1 MTSKTYGNEK
11 LSKEIKNLVCNQE
24 HFIKGNDISTDDE
37 GQGHKEAKNRAK
49 LINLISLIKNKRR
62 VFVLF
67 AAIFLVVIFVIIAM
81 ALFRSTTK
89 NGMEKNYELRI
100 PQRNQNIEA
109 KKIEP
114 NQESLLESSNDSVN
128 IKLILFY
135 GMSLNSDSLYLHVQ
149 LIETIIFTPYLKFFM
164 MGTDQRVKV

>member
-24 HFIKGNDISTDDE
+24 HFTKGNDILTDDE
-37 GQGHKEAKNRAK
+37 EQGHKEAKNRAK

-62 VFVLF
+62 VFMLF
-67 AAIFLVVIFVIIAM
+67 AAIFLLVIFVFIAM

-89 NGMEKNYELRI
+89 NGMEKNYELRL

-109 KKIEP
+109 KKIGP
-114 NQESLLESSNDSVN
+114 NQENLLENSNDSVN
-128 IKLILFY
+128 IKLIIFY
-135 GMSLNSDSLYLHVQ
+135 GMSLNSDSLYIHVQ
-149 LIETIIFTPYLKFFM
+149 LIKTINFTPYLEIF
-164 MGTDQRVKV
+164 